1 MVDEA
6 STSERLKLLQDIGSS
21 FDLLPESYWVSHIT
35 KGRRISV
42 GGEATVYFGDR
53 GGEAVVV
60 REFHPVESD
69 GMNEPE
75 IDHVKK
81 VRSIDLLQWD
91 P

>member
-1 MVDEA
+1 MDPA

-21 FDLLPESYWVSHIT
+21 FDLLPESYWVPRIT
-35 KGRRISV
+35 KGKRISV
-42 GGEATVYFGDR
+42 GGEATVYLGDR
-53 GGEAVVV
+53 GGETVVV
-60 REFHPVESD
+60 REFHPLESD
-69 GMNEPE
+69 GLNEPE